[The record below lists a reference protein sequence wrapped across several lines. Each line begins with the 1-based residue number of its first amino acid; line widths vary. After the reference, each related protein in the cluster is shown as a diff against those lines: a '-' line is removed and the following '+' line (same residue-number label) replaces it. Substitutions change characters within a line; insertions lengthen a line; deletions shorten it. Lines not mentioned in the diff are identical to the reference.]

1 MRRTLQTLR
10 WQQAQRFLVSGVL
23 VTGLHV
29 LVAASVIRFLW
40 LNPMFANGIAFVTAT
55 VVSYVINTR
64 WSFSSSFQSRS
75 FVRFCVV
82 SVIGCLLAMGVSGT
96 ADAYGWSYWIGIAAV
111 VMVVPPV
118 TFLLHSLWTYR

>member
-1 MRRTLQTLR
+1 MSRQIPGLR
-10 WQQAQRFLVSGVL
+10 WRQAQRFFVSGVL

-40 LNPMFANGIAFVTAT
+40 PNPAYANGIAFVTAT
-55 VVSYVINTR
+55 VASYLINTR
-64 WSFSSSFQSRS
+64 WSFSSSFRSRS
-75 FVRFCVV
+75 FYRFCMVALA
-82 SVIGCLLAMGVSGT
+82 GCLLAMGVSGL

-118 TFLLHSLWTYR
+118 TFVLHSRWTYR

>member
-10 WQQAQRFLVSGVL
+10 WQQAQRFFVSGVL

-29 LVAASVIRFLW
+29 LVAASAIRFLW
-40 LNPMFANGIAFVTAT
+40 VSPMFANGLAFVTAT

-75 FVRFCVV
+75 FLRFCVV
-82 SVIGCLLAMGVSGT
+82 SVIGCLLAMTVSGV
-96 ADAYGWSYWIGIAAV
+96 ADAYGWSYWTGIAAV
-111 VMVVPPV
+111 VMVVPPT